1 MLDKIRELVK
11 KEAED
16 SDWKY
21 HISVVVKYAKQL
33 ARILKVNEEIVELA
47 ALLHDIGRIKFSNE
61 NHEITGVAEAEKIMK
76 AHKYPLSVIGEVKHC
91 VESHRGSKD
100 VPPRTKLAKIIANA
114 DAMAHFDILP
124 VFFYSFW
131 FTKNMTFEERFKW
144 VESKIDRDWTKKI
157 TLPAAKKLM
166 KDKYKAIKL
175 VLDSTRQYI

>member
-1 MLDKIRELVK
+1 MLDKIRDLVK

-21 HISVVVKYAKQL
+21 HITLVVKYAKQL
-33 ARILKVNEEIVELA
+33 ARILHVNEEIAELA
-47 ALLHDIGRIKFSNE
+47 ALLHDIGRLKFGNE
-61 NHEITGVAEAEKIMK
+61 NHEITGVPEAERIMK
-76 AHKYPLSVIGEVKHC
+76 AHKYPQSVIDEVKHC
-91 VESHRGSKD
+91 VASHRGSKD

-124 VFFYSFW
+124 VFFYSFP
-131 FTKNMTFEERFKW
+131 KNKTFEERFKW
-144 VESKIDRDWTKKI
+144 VDDKIERDWRKKI
-157 TLPAAKKLM
+157 TLPAAKKII